1 MPGLRERFATLIA
14 SPSVD
19 LGRAALEIARIGH
32 PDLDPTPALRALDAL
47 AESLRP
53 RLPAGSAPDESAR
66 LLARYLFEECGF
78 RGNRADYYDPRNSF
92 LNDVLERRTGIPIS
106 LSVLAIEVGKR
117 LGIRLEGVGFPGH
130 FLVRVAMGASEALLL
145 DCFEG
150 GSAVEQDTLLAR
162 LRALADT
169 SGGPEFGHVPP
180 RFLEPAAPPGILARM
195 LRNLLRIYL
204 EREEHERA
212 LAAVDLLLVLT
223 PRSAEDVRTRARLYE
238 TLECFASAA
247 DDLRRYLALAPRA
260 DDAAAVREQLGR
272 LASDAP
278 TLH

>member
-1 MPGLRERFATLIA
+1 MPGLRERFASLIA
-14 SPSVD
+14 SPSCD
-19 LGRAALEIARIGH
+19 LAHASLEIARIAY
-32 PDLDPTPALRALDAL
+32 PDLDPAPTLEGLDTL
-47 AESLRP
+47 ADALRP
-53 RLPAGSAPDESAR
+53 RLDAAAAPGDAAR
-66 LLARYLFEECGF
+66 ILGRYLFEECGF

-106 LSVLAIEVGKR
+106 LSVLAIEVGRR
-117 LGIRLEGVGFPGH
+117 LGLRLEGVGFPGH
-130 FLVRVAMGASEALLL
+130 FLVRVAGASDLLLL
-145 DCFEG
+145 DCFDG
-150 GSAVEQDTLLAR
+150 GSAVGEDTLLAR

-169 SGGPEFGHVPP
+169 SGGPEFAHVPP
-180 RFLEPAAPPGILARM
+180 RFLEPTAPPGIMARM

-212 LAAVDLLLVLT
+212 LTAVDLLLVLT

-260 DDAAAVREQLGR
+260 DDATAVREQLGR
-272 LASDAP
+272 LASGAP

>member
-14 SPSVD
+14 PPSVD

-32 PDLDPTPALRALDAL
+32 PDLDPAPALSALDAL
-47 AESLRP
+47 AEGLRP
-53 RLPAGSAPDESAR
+53 RLPAGAAPDESAG

-117 LGIRLEGVGFPGH
+117 LGIRLGGVGFPGH
-130 FLVRVAMGASEALLL
+130 FLVRVTGAPDPLLL

-150 GSAVEQDTLLAR
+150 GTAVDEDTLLAR

-169 SGGPEFGHVPP
+169 SGGPEFSHVPP
-180 RFLEPAAPPGILARM
+180 RFLEPTAPPGILARM

-212 LAAVDLLLVLT
+212 LMAVDLLLVLT

-260 DDAAAVREQLGR
+260 DDVTAVREQLGR